1 MSQDNPG
8 PAKNYVKSDILRW
21 ILICCGWVS
30 IVAGVVGIFIPL
42 LPTVPFL
49 LLAAACFARSSGR
62 FHGWLVEHNHLGP
75 LIRDY
80 LDGGG
85 IPLRVKRM
93 AIGMIWISVPA
104 STFLF
109 VTVAWVQVVLITIAA
124 GVTLYLLRLPTMPLQ
139 EKGSQSNGESD

>member
-1 MSQDNPG
+1 MPQDDPG

-21 ILICCGWVS
+21 FLICCGWVS
-30 IVAGVVGIFIPL
+30 IVAGVAGIFLPL

-49 LLAAACFARSSGR
+49 LLAAACFARSSAR

-109 VTVAWVQVVLITIAA
+109 VSVVWVQVVLITIAA
-124 GVTLYLLRLPTMPLQ
+124 GITLYLLRLPTLPPQ
-139 EKGSQSNGESD
+139 ENDSQSKEGRD